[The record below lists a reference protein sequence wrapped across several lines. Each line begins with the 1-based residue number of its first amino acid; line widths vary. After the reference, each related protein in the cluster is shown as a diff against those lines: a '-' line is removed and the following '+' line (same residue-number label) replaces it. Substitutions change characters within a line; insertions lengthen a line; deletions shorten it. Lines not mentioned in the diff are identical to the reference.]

1 MAKSKI
7 EWCDRVWNPV
17 TGCTKVS
24 PGCLNCYAERM
35 SKRFAE
41 LWGLPKDDP
50 FKVTMHHD
58 RLKQPLHWKK
68 DSKVFVC
75 SMADIFHDDVTDA
88 VLDQIF
94 GVMLATKVLNNR
106 PDHTFM
112 VLTKR
117 AERMHRYFT
126 SRTAAELLEAWAFS
140 TDWVN
145 MEDGDVLFHEY
156 IEGLVCHDWDEK
168 GTNSSGSE
176 YKEWGYLKQLFPL
189 PNVWLGVTAENQEQ
203 ADKRIPL
210 LLATPTVKRFVSVEP
225 MLGPVDLTDVP
236 VPQVVDNRGFSIN
249 ALTDND
255 DEHFFNKHQKLDWV
269 ICGGESGPGA
279 RPVHPAWVRSLR
291 DQCISAEVP
300 FLFKQWG
307 EFYHSIPQN
316 GTEPT
321 ETGINCIGVNGHNA
335 VTMEDGLVMERVG
348 KTTAGRLLDGQ
359 LWDQYPVK

>member
-35 SKRFAE
+35 SKRFSE
-41 LWGLPKDDP
+41 PWGLPKDDP

-75 SMADIFHDDVTDA
+75 SMADLFHDDVEESFIDK
-88 VLDQIF
+88 VF
-94 GVMLATKVLNNR
+94 GVILAAKMFNNN
-106 PDHTFM
+106 PDHKFL

-117 AERMHRYFT
+117 AERMHKYFT
-126 SRTAAELLEAWAFS
+126 ERTPVELLKAWAFA
-140 TDWVN
+140 TDWVRVDDGN
-145 MEDGDVLFHEY
+145 MFFHEY
-156 IEGLVCHDWDEK
+156 VESAVCHDWDEK
-168 GTNSSGSE
+168 GTNSNGSE
-176 YKEWGYLKQLFPL
+176 YKEWGYPKQLFPL
-189 PNVWLGVTAENQEQ
+189 PNVWLGVTAENQEE

-210 LLATPTVKRFVSVEP
+210 LLQIPAAKRFVSVEP

-236 VPQVVDNRGFSIN
+236 VPQAVDNRGFSIN

-255 DEHFFNKHQKLDWV
+255 DEHFFNKHPKLDWV

-279 RPVHPAWVRSLR
+279 RPAHPDWIRSLR
-291 DQCISAEVP
+291 DQCASAEVP

-307 EFYHSIPQN
+307 EFCAPSQMSEESYRNWDVYH
-316 GTEPT
+316 GTEVWDVDDST
-321 ETGINCIGVNGHNA
+321 HWRIGKKA
-335 VTMEDGLVMERVG
+335 
-348 KTTAGRLLDGQ
+348 AGRLLDGEI
-359 LWDQYPVK
+359 WDQYPDRR